1 MSHSWTKEHQEALD
15 KINSMKETLKEI
27 EELLKIICF
36 AKEKHEYGER
46 HYGFMGPS
54 YYECQICGHKEYEH
68 DYEDW

>member
-1 MSHSWTKEHQEALD
+1 MD

-54 YYECQICGHKEYEH
+54 YYECKVCGHKEYEH
-68 DYEDW
+68 DYEDL